1 MAQIHV
7 ICRNDLNLIVGALVL
22 RDNGGAYQIDGPQWR
37 INLFSLTPRLQ
48 LNDGEVLT
56 LEVPQD
62 DVPAFKATL
71 IEWMREKWSAAYAV
85 ISSRA
90 GAMGPMLEAERQQV
104 DAQCADMIRDLGFDQ
119 PRLVNVDVQAEVSA
133 SGLNPIYMGNI
144 VKGVTAAQMASDA
157 IAAEVYPGWINP
169 ACGNYD
175 VTARCVLP
183 LHGNEAQIQVFVTQ
197 YLPMLMSRLQQW
209 PTKLERAGI
218 MDYQLQQPT
227 MRQGMGG

>member
-22 RDNGGAYQIDGPQWR
+22 REDGGAYQMDALLRR
-37 INLFSLTPRLQ
+37 IHLLSLSTHLDVR
-48 LNDGEVLT
+48 DDEVLT

-71 IEWMREKWSAAYAV
+71 IEWLREKWNALYAEV
-85 ISSRA
+85 ASRA
-90 GAMGPMLEAERQQV
+90 GALRPMLEAERQQV
-104 DAQCADMIRDLGFDQ
+104 DAQCADIIRDLGFDQ

-133 SGLNPIYMGNI
+133 SGFKPIYMGNI

>member
-1 MAQIHV
+1 MAKIHV

-22 RDNGGAYQIDGPQWR
+22 RDNGGAYQIDAPLRR

-71 IEWMREKWSAAYAV
+71 IEWLREKWNALYAEV
-85 ISSRA
+85 ASRA
-90 GAMGPMLEAERQQV
+90 GARRPMVEAERQQV
-104 DAQCADMIRDLGFDQ
+104 DALCADMIREMGFER
-119 PRLVNVDVQAEVSA
+119 PVSVSVDVQAEVSA